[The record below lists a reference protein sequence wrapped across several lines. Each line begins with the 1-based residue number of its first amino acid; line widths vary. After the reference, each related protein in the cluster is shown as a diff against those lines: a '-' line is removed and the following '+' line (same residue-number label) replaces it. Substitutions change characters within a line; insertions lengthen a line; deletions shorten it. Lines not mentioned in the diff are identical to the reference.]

1 MPGPSFAPGIAVPG
15 DWPFC
20 PLTTALNTV
29 QDTKGPKVSH
39 TAPGDGGGGGCWK
52 ATVTP
57 FLPDCSMWL
66 FRPGSAEQ
74 PQQTDTQR
82 ELWLSVLAR
91 TLPPNTLDL
100 SCPGQGHS
108 LASRSIPHRSLDGI
122 PEAACA
128 QKKNASCSAF
138 ERHPRPTRTTL
149 EHPASPSCLG
159 PATLKTHAKGP
170 SYQPWACRA
179 LPHSHTQMLL
189 HDTDREG
196 DRPKLPQLDRV
207 KPSPQY
213 GLLSPGPLR

>member
-1 MPGPSFAPGIAVPG
+1 MVAGRPRSPLFSQIVRCGFSGLAQPSSPNRQTHRENSGF
-15 DWPFC
+15 
-20 PLTTALNTV
+20 L
-29 QDTKGPKVSH
+29 
-39 TAPGDGGGGGCWK
+39 
-52 ATVTP
+52 
-57 FLPDCSMWL
+57 FLPGHC
-66 FRPGSAEQ
+66 
-74 PQQTDTQR
+74 
-82 ELWLSVLAR
+82 
-91 TLPPNTLDL
+91 PPNTLDL

-108 LASRSIPHRSLDGI
+108 LASRLIPHRSLDGI

-128 QKKNASCSAF
+128 QKKNMSCSAF